1 MIRKNHFKGSI
12 IFFFEDS
19 YKTLRCMLFALT
31 VCVFLLAV
39 SNNIVLQRMFF
50 IQGLPTGTDYQLR
63 VKAQNSAGLTT
74 AEYHMRISNEVGGK
88 IDFSSQIF

>member
-1 MIRKNHFKGSI
+1 
-12 IFFFEDS
+12 
-19 YKTLRCMLFALT
+19 MLFALT

-88 IDFSSQIF
+88 IDFSSHIFCFISH